1 MIKSIIATAAMAAA
15 SMTISTQAAAA
26 DFSPSHCPSLGGLA
40 QTVAEAR
47 DSGVEIVDVIDTLNE
62 SGLPFAVVEYMTNV
76 TIVTYSV
83 PELYPEEVKSSVIED
98 CFDRTR

>member
-1 MIKSIIATAAMAAA
+1 MIKSTLAVAAMAAA
-15 SMTISTQAAAA
+15 SMTISTQVAAA
-26 DFSPSHCPSLGGLA
+26 DFSPLHCPSLGGLA

-62 SGLPFAVVEYMTNV
+62 SGLPSAVVEYMVNV

-83 PELYPEEVKSSVIED
+83 SDLYPEGVKSSVIED
-98 CFDRTR
+98 CFNRTR